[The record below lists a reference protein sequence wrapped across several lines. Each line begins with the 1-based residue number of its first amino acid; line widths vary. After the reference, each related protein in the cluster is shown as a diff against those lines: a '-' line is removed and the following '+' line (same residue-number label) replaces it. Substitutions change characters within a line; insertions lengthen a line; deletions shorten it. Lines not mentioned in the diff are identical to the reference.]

1 MKKQQ
6 PQISEDKILEASW
19 VLLGEEGIEKF
30 SMRRLADRLGIQ
42 APSLY
47 WYFKSKQS
55 LYQRLANQVSKM
67 ILEEFHS
74 EGDWKEQL
82 TGLAV
87 TVRRVL
93 SRYPCSTQLMMMTL
107 PHEPDII
114 RFTNRMLLCVEATP
128 LEQEHKI
135 QVVTTLVNYVF
146 YFVLD
151 NYQHERNVSTMLNDQ
166 GAAPGEEM
174 VRLLNGMSEQDAGLF
189 RRMFTNGLFELMGTD
204 RAFEFGL
211 RLILL
216 GIEQV
221 IEEQMKENTKT
232 RFDSRE
238 VDEQ

>member
-1 MKKQQ
+1 MKRQQ
-6 PQISEDKILEASW
+6 PQISEDKILETSW
-19 VLLGEEGIEKF
+19 ELLGEEGIEKF

-47 WYFKSKQS
+47 WYFKSKQN

-82 TGLAV
+82 TELAV

-114 RFTNRMLLCVEATP
+114 RFTNRMLLCVESTP
-128 LEQEHKI
+128 LDQVQKM

-151 NYQHERNVSTMLNDQ
+151 NYQHERNVSTILNEQ
-166 GAAPGEEM
+166 GALPSEELI
-174 VRLLNGMSEQDAGLF
+174 RLLDSMSETDAGLF
-189 RRMFTNGLFELMGTD
+189 RRMFTNGLFKLMGTD
-204 RAFEFGL
+204 GAFEFGL
-211 RLILL
+211 KLILL

-221 IEEQMKENTKT
+221 IKEQEK
-232 RFDSRE
+232 
-238 VDEQ
+238 

>member
-6 PQISEDKILEASW
+6 PQISEDKILETSW
-19 VLLGEEGIEKF
+19 ELLGEEGIEKF

-47 WYFKSKQS
+47 WYFKSKQN
-55 LYQRLANQVSKM
+55 LYQRLANHVSKI
-67 ILEEFHS
+67 ILDEFHS

-82 TGLAV
+82 AGLAV
-87 TVRRVL
+87 TVRSVL

-114 RFTNRMLLCVEATP
+114 RFTNRMLVCVESTP
-128 LEQEHKI
+128 LEQEQKM

-151 NYQHERNVSTMLNDQ
+151 VYQHERNVSAILKEQ
-166 GAAPGEEM
+166 EALPGEVM
-174 VRLLNGMSEQDAGLF
+174 IQLLDSMSETEAGLF
-189 RRMFTNGLFELMGTD
+189 RRMFRNGLFELMGTD
-204 RAFEFGL
+204 VAFEFGVK
-211 RLILL
+211 LILL

-221 IEEQMKENTKT
+221 IKEQEK
-232 RFDSRE
+232 
-238 VDEQ
+238 